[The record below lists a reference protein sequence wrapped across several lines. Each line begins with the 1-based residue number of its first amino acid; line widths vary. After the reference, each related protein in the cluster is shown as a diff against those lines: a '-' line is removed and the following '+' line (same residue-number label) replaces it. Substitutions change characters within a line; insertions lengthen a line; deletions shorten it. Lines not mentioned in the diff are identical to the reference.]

1 MASIEPLNL
10 VRARLSVLDQ
20 RVDLRIV
27 LADDKKIQAMLRR
40 ITSSPGIV
48 LLALKAHLVIVVVE
62 K

>member
-1 MASIEPLNL
+1 VASIEPLNL

-20 RVDLRIV
+20 RVDLHIV

-48 LLALKAHLVIVVVE
+48 LLALNAHLVIVVVE